1 MPKRHVLILRLYV
14 ACGLDAA
21 DGIFSCENPDTGRQQ
36 VFRDAQTLWQ
46 IVSSTLARQGSSR
59 TPRRP
64 STTGRRKP
72 SSRSQ
77 EPS

>member
-14 ACGLDAA
+14 TCGQEATH
-21 DGIFSCENPDTGRQQ
+21 GIFSCEDPDTGRQQ

-46 IVSSTLARQGSSR
+46 IVSSTLARQGNSR
-59 TPRRP
+59 TSRRP
-64 STTGRRKP
+64 ASGRRKP
-72 SSRSQ
+72 SSRPQ